1 MTNLFEMSEIMLTFT
16 FVRSKRR
23 AENAQNYT
31 GFCFLGPIQYNG
43 GLIFVPER
51 EALRKDLTNGNGHR
65 SFWPL
70 SKICAR

>member
-1 MTNLFEMSEIMLTFT
+1 MTNLFEISKIMLTFAL
-16 FVRSKRR
+16 VRSKRR

-51 EALRKDLTNGNGHR
+51 EALRKDLTNGSGHR
-65 SFWPL
+65 SFFGQSQKL
-70 SKICAR
+70 A